1 MKTQT
6 CLGCDCEVSCQGDDE
21 DKILSYYCDRC
32 GHYQAEKPFIALYDA
47 QRQNLTMKTK
57 LQKRLGKTKDSHNR
71 IITTKQRMKKLKK
84 EGISFIIT
92 LDENTP
98 HTVELWNVQNVGG
111 VSKISLDDEPA

>member
-1 MKTQT
+1 
-6 CLGCDCEVSCQGDDE
+6 
-21 DKILSYYCDRC
+21 
-32 GHYQAEKPFIALYDA
+32 
-47 QRQNLTMKTK
+47 
-57 LQKRLGKTKDSHNR
+57 
-71 IITTKQRMKKLKK
+71 MKKLKK